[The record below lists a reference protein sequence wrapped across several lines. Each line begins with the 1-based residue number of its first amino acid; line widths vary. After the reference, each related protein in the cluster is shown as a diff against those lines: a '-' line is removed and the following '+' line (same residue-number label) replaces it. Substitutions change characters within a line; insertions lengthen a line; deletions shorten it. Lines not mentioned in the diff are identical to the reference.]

1 MISLL
6 YDLYV
11 AACNALWALALC
23 LGVILCLSLL
33 MGIFSQAR
41 YNQRRRKWAES
52 IRPGKG
58 MGI

>member
-1 MISLL
+1 VISLL

-23 LGVILCLSLL
+23 LGVILVIS
-33 MGIFSQAR
+33 MVGGIFSQAR
-41 YNQRRRKWAES
+41 YNQRRKQWAES

>member
-23 LGVILCLSLL
+23 LGVILCLSLFL
-33 MGIFSQAR
+33 GVIGQAR
-41 YNQRRRKWAES
+41 YNNARKRAQFQGEDDAWS
-52 IRPGKG
+52 L
-58 MGI
+58 